1 MPFSKGLSVLIT
13 GASSGIGAKIAQN
26 LAEPGNHLLMTGRDE
41 SRLGAMVRDAEAGG
55 AIAHTVAGDLAT
67 AEGIDAICRAAEEAL
82 PRLDALVLNA
92 GKLQL
97 GNVEDTP
104 VEVVRELM
112 EINYVAPYQLV
123 QRLLPLLRASQGQV
137 IFINSRVGLRSF
149 KGISQYAASKFALR
163 ALADSLR
170 HEMISEGIRVT
181 SIYPGRID
189 TPMQEALH
197 AQQGRPYDK
206 EKTPGPEAI
215 AEAVRLAL
223 NYPPN
228 VELSD
233 IIISPQGAP
242 L

>member
-1 MPFSKGLSVLIT
+1 MLEKRGFSVLVT

-26 LAEPGNHLLMTGRDE
+26 LAEPDNHLLLTGRDAD
-41 SRLGAMVRDAEAGG
+41 RLSAMVRDAEAGG
-55 AIAHTVAGDLAT
+55 ATVSTVLGDLSET
-67 AEGIDAICRAAEEAL
+67 AGIDAVCRAAEEQL

-92 GKLQL
+92 GKLVL
-97 GNVEDTP
+97 GRVEEVP
-104 VEVVRELM
+104 AEVVRELM
-112 EINYVAPYQLV
+112 EINFIAPYLLV
-123 QRLLPLLRASQGQV
+123 QRLLPLLRKSRGQV

-170 HEMISEGIRVT
+170 HEMVEDGIRVT

-197 AQQGRPYDK
+197 AQQGRPYDRTR
-206 EKTPGPEAI
+206 TPGPQAI
-215 AEAVRLAL
+215 ADAVRVAL
-223 NYPPN
+223 NYPDN